1 MPNDIHAFV
10 GSVGLAGM
18 HGELWAVDGG
28 NYRVAEELIKI
39 AKANLIPSRVSTKKE
54 TIETLLLKE
63 TFINT
68 ITKL

>member
-18 HGELWAVDGG
+18 HGELWSVDGG